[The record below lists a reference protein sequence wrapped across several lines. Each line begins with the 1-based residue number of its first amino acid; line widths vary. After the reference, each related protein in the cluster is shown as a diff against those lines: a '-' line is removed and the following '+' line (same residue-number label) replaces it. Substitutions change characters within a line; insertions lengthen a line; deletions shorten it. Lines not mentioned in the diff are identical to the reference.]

1 MKKAYHIAIE
11 GTIGVGKTSLSKLI
25 ADKYNAKLVLEK
37 FEDNPFL
44 SKFYEDRNNYAFQT
58 QLWFLMERYKQ
69 QQGLEQMDLFSSY
82 MISDYMFIKDR
93 LFASLNLND
102 DEMRLYDTV
111 ARALE
116 KDILFPD
123 LVIFLQ
129 SSTDKLM
136 SNIAKRGRDYEKNID
151 WNYINSLNS
160 IYNEFFF
167 RYDRSPLLIIN
178 SEDLDFVNDSH
189 DLDLIFNFITKPE
202 RGTRYFNP
210 TKDLS

>member
-25 ADKYNAKLVLEK
+25 SEKYNAKLVLEK

-44 SKFYEDRNNYAFQT
+44 SKFYEDRNTYAFQT

-102 DEMRLYDTV
+102 DEMKLYDTV
-111 ARALE
+111 AGALE
-116 KDILFPD
+116 KNILFPD

-136 SNIAKRGRDYEKNID
+136 ANIAKRGRGYEKNID

-167 RYDRSPLLIIN
+167 RYDKSPLLIIN
-178 SEDLDFVNDSH
+178 SEELDFVNNPS
-189 DLDLIFNFITKPE
+189 DLELIFNFISKPE
-202 RGTRYFNP
+202 KGTRYFNP
-210 TKDLS
+210 IKDLS

>member
-1 MKKAYHIAIE
+1 MKTAYHIAIE
-11 GTIGVGKTSLSKLI
+11 GAIGVGKTSLSKLI
-25 ADKYNAKLVLEK
+25 ADKYAARLVLEK

-44 SKFYEDRNNYAFQT
+44 SKFYENRNNYAFQT

-102 DEMRLYDTV
+102 DEMKLYDTV
-111 ARALE
+111 AGALE
-116 KDILFPD
+116 KNILFPD

-136 SNIAKRGRDYEKNID
+136 SNITKRGREYEQNID
-151 WNYINSLNS
+151 WNYLDSLNAL
-160 IYNEFFF
+160 YNEFFF
-167 RYDRSPLLIIN
+167 RYDKSPLLIIN
-178 SEDLDFVNDSH
+178 SENLDFVNNVD
-189 DLDLIFNFITKPE
+189 DLNLIFDFITKPE
-202 RGTRYFNP
+202 KGTRYFNP
-210 TKDLS
+210 IKDLT